1 MAKQSGTKG
10 PLSEGLTKVLMT
22 LLLLAAGGWWL
33 WNHDGGFQE
42 ALSQYVE
49 NGDLLTLESKY
60 TPKQIME
67 AHRAE
72 LIGTQNRTYR
82 EATLKYV
89 PYLLMEVKDTEGQKT
104 REGILL
110 WSMEDGEVVLN
121 SETWETTHGLKD
133 CLECEATRNDFKII
147 QALAARPTGTASI
160 QELQKDLHLD
170 HEAMVGWL
178 DSARRKHLIVQQGN
192 IIQLHFENPKLL
204 IIPQKRMKQNLV
216 LKPAANAKK
225 VPKTFSKSQ
234 IVKIAKAAFGHDFS
248 IRSEKEVFL
257 PIYSLE
263 VLNADGSVQV
273 TDWNALNG
281 QRIAPKYM

>member
-1 MAKQSGTKG
+1 MAKQSATKG
-10 PLSEGLTKVLMT
+10 PLSDGLIKVLMT
-22 LLLLAAGGWWL
+22 VVIVAAGGWWL
-33 WNHDGGFQE
+33 WSNDGGFQE

-133 CLECEATRNDFKII
+133 CIECEASKNDFKII
-147 QALAARPTGTASI
+147 QALSARPTGTASI

-170 HEAMVGWL
+170 PEALVSWL
-178 DSARRKHLIVQQGN
+178 DSARKKHLIVQQGN

-225 VPKTFSKSQ
+225 VPKNFSKSQ
-234 IVKIAKAAFGHDFS
+234 IVKIAKAAFGYDFS

-257 PIYSLE
+257 PIYSIE